1 LLLKGSL
8 PSDVAQVLA
17 NGPQLSLAYARSTLA
32 LAAIASQGKYE
43 KNGQERHLFSPK
55 DLARM
60 HEETRTP

>member
-32 LAAIASQGKYE
+32 LVAIASQGKYE
-43 KNGQERHLFSPK
+43 KNDQKRAHSL
-55 DLARM
+55 LL
-60 HEETRTP
+60 